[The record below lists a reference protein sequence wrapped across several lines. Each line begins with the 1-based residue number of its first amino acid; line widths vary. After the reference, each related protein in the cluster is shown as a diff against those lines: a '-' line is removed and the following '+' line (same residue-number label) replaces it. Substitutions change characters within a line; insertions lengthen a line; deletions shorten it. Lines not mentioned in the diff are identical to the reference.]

1 MPQMI
6 TDDHY
11 SDIQNWLK
19 VINTNKKRSKI
30 FYAEGDDEFMAD
42 GKLFKMIPSEYCKYA
57 TFDEFYLHINVKTK
71 EILFQAWNIE
81 NFDELRRSTIE
92 SGVLNWEKMEFSVLT
107 FITTNISKL
116 SYTSGALKNHF
127 PMNGSVTTH
136 TTYPQQQPYSHK
148 PYVPPVSIYNDGDY
162 KEREV
167 IREKFT
173 ALVKQNKTGLAVELL
188 ESAITKMCENKKFS
202 GLDLFLT
209 ALPTEYMN
217 IPAMFSVLKVTCG
230 ADHILRDRRGF
241 FEKVKSRLSKTGK
254 LNKMLD
260 KLNEVEPGKEYV
272 GITKYSN
279 EPTEIKAN
287 AAN

>member
-1 MPQMI
+1 MI

>member
-1 MPQMI
+1 MI

-11 SDIQNWLK
+11 SDIKNWLK

-136 TTYPQQQPYSHK
+136 TTYPQQQPYSYK